1 MDVLESVRE
10 VNGGV
15 DLAEARYAR
24 SRSFLMEEIDASVS
38 SARKRAARRPMFVIA
53 GIAAGAAAATV
64 GVVVVN
70 QMTSLSPQVGANP
83 VETSD
88 PRSPVR
94 TPVPTPVPT
103 PSSPSEVLNSAAN
116 TVEGLGTPQ
125 LEPGQYLRREWT
137 STELV
142 LSDESGSGSWGM
154 GGSHQTA
161 TSAWQLLMDGVT
173 YIPADLSDTWY
184 AEGSA
189 PRLGEFYGD
198 LAEAY
203 ERSQLDA
210 ATHMA
215 GRPLEGFTKFAPW
228 DGVGETETFDVFFAS
243 MPRDPQELVAWAQEF
258 AGTDQPGWAEGK
270 VGWFFIDML
279 SYNIGPPDLRAAM
292 YRALSLLPGSTV
304 SDEVS
309 GVRTVTFDAQLALS
323 GATESGSYRMTI
335 SIEMS
340 TGNVLE
346 VSERAEAGIGV
357 VPSDVPDHWVRYST
371 SIVDSLPTG

>member
-1 MDVLESVRE
+1 MDVLKRVRD
-10 VNGGV
+10 VNAGA
-15 DLAEARYAR
+15 DLTEDRYDR
-24 SRSFLMEEIDASVS
+24 SRSFLVEGIEASIG
-38 SARKRAARRPMFVIA
+38 SARKRAVRRPMFLIA
-53 GIAAGAAAATV
+53 GAVAGVAAATV

-70 QMTSLSPQVGANP
+70 QLTSVGPQIDANP
-83 VETSD
+83 VETTD

-94 TPVPTPVPT
+94 TPTPIPKPTPA
-103 PSSPSEVLNSAAN
+103 SPNQVLNSAAN

-142 LSDESGSGSWGM
+142 LSGESGSGSWGM

-189 PRLGEFYGD
+189 PRLGGFYGD

-210 ATHMA
+210 AIHMP

-228 DGVGETETFDVFFAS
+228 DGVGETETLDVFFAS

-258 AGTDQPGWAEGK
+258 AGADQPGWAEGK

-304 SDEVS
+304 SDEVG
-309 GVRTVTFDAQLALS
+309 GVRTVTFDTQLALS
-323 GATESGSYRMTI
+323 GTTESAAYRITI

-357 VPSDVPDHWVRYST
+357 VPSDVPDRWVRYST
-371 SIVDSLPTG
+371 SIVDSLPAG